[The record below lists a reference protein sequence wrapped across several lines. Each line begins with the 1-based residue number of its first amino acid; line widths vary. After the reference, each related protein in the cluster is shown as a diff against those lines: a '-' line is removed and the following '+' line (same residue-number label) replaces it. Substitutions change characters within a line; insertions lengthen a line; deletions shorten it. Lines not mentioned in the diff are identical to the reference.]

1 MKIKSSQVGRYVLWK
16 ERQRGRE
23 GGKAKKKW
31 RKKKEWVVY
40 SQIPY
45 VATVVPELLIL
56 FHPSLCITI
65 VYQNVSKDYPFEKL
79 NLQRFM
85 E

>member
-1 MKIKSSQVGRYVLWK
+1 MSYEKRDRV
-16 ERQRGRE
+16 
-23 GGKAKKKW
+23 GGKEGKQKKW
-31 RKKKEWVVY
+31 RKRKKEWVVY

-65 VYQNVSKDYPFEKL
+65 VY
-79 NLQRFM
+79 
-85 E
+85 

>member
-1 MKIKSSQVGRYVLWK
+1 MSYEKRDI
-16 ERQRGRE
+16 E
-23 GGKAKKKW
+23 GGKEGKQKKNEE
-31 RKKKEWVVY
+31 KKEWVVY